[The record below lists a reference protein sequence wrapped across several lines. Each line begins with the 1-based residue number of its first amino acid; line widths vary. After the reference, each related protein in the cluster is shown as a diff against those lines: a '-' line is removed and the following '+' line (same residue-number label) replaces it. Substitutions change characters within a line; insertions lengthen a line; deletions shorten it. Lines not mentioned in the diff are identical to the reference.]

1 MDTYHDILGT
11 TKDNTAQECK
21 LRYKALGARVHPD
34 KGGSKALM
42 QLVRRAYDKVSSGAG
57 HHEVF
62 DPEVT
67 ETDNTLIISRMQS
80 AISTLKDENE
90 RLTKENEAL
99 KQSTSESPTNAS
111 PSTSDSEKDQKIER
125 LSSALDSANKELMQV
140 KISLA
145 DANKALQQEKA
156 NNKTNQTANQQP
168 FSPAASGSGWDQTT
182 PAKSGNSGSLKLKLT
197 ALIICLLLVLGMGYL
212 SLGIGEWDRWIDEK
226 WQQTKVWVGMAEE
239 EVVAEKAV
247 EVTKEP
253 TVTTL
258 AVEPESPI
266 VDPVKPQHQIML
278 NHEVDK
284 WQLRYFQNTFVPYL
298 ATKSEQGSLVLADC
312 DGVFKYYLAQDL
324 RPLRMPAN
332 LTYQSQEQ
340 GFFVYEIPYGKGS
353 SAEHWQKSKHLTIF
367 EDVFSN
373 KGFEQANSEFGKLCA
388 VSQ

>member
-42 QLVRRAYDKVSSGAG
+42 QLVRRSYDKVSAGAG

-80 AISTLKDENE
+80 AISSLKDENE

-99 KQSTSESPTNAS
+99 RKASSESPNNAS
-111 PSTSDSEKDQKIER
+111 SGMSDSEKDQKIER
-125 LSSALDSANKELMQV
+125 LSSALDSTNKELMQV
-140 KISLA
+140 KISLT
-145 DANKALQQEKA
+145 DANNALQQAKA
-156 NNKTNQTANQQP
+156 NNKTNKTVNPPPSNAV
-168 FSPAASGSGWDQTT
+168 SGWDQTT
-182 PAKSGNSGSLKLKLT
+182 QSKSGKSASFKLKLT
-197 ALIICLLLVLGMGYL
+197 ALIICLLLVLGMSYL
-212 SLGIGEWDRWIDEK
+212 SLGIGEWDRWIDDK

-239 EVVAEKAV
+239 EAAV
-247 EVTKEP
+247 EQAVDIAAEP
-253 TVTTL
+253 AVTTL
-258 AVEPESPI
+258 AVEPESPV

-284 WQLRYFQNTFVPYL
+284 WQLRYFQNTFLPYL

-312 DGVFKYYLAQDL
+312 NGVFKYYLAQDL

-373 KGFEQANSEFGKLCA
+373 KGFEQANSEFDKLCA